1 MNLIYDLNL
10 YKWGERE
17 RYYIF
22 LKFFKVVCNYSC
34 IVNIL
39 DYYYNFHLSPIYKKF
54 NYIIFNFQL
63 MYNITIVYII

>member
-1 MNLIYDLNL
+1 MG
-10 YKWGERE
+10 GERE
-17 RYYIF
+17 ILYFSKVFYQ
-22 LKFFKVVCNYSC
+22 VVCNYSC